1 MLPMLIH
8 RSRQAVA
15 AGMLLASIAPAY
27 AFNLGDLQNQLGGVL
42 QQANPGTSQQPA
54 QQAAPSNSVGGASG
68 STAAVAALSSGEVGQ
83 GLKAALSRG
92 VDTAVSTLGR
102 ANGFYGS
109 PKWRIPLPPALQKT
123 TSLMRMAGMGSQS
136 DALDLAINRAAEAAV
151 PQAKDMLVH
160 AVETMSIADAKGIL
174 TGGNEAA
181 TAYFRRKTEAPLTQ
195 KFLPIVRQATA
206 QVGLAQTYDQYAGKA
221 AQFGLVSADQANINT
236 YVTQQALDRLYQ
248 AIGEEEQAIR
258 TDPVGTGSALI
269 GKVFGALKGG

>member
-1 MLPMLIH
+1 MLPMLI
-8 RSRQAVA
+8 RRFRQAVA

-42 QQANPGTSQQPA
+42 QQASPGTS

-83 GLKAALSRG
+83 GLKAALSSG

-123 TSLMRMAGMGSQS
+123 TSLMRMAGMGSQA

-221 AQFGLVSADQANINT
+221 AQFGLVSADEANINT

>member
-1 MLPMLIH
+1 MLPMLIR

-42 QQANPGTSQQPA
+42 QQASPGTS

-123 TSLMRMAGMGSQS
+123 TSLMRMAGMGSQA

-151 PQAKDMLVH
+151 PQAKDMLVN
-160 AVETMSIADAKGIL
+160 AVKTMSIADAKGIL

-221 AQFGLVSADQANINT
+221 AQFGLVSADEANINT